1 MMHYSNFLINSLN
14 RATSF
19 KPGLTSNLLL
29 RSTPANIGWRMA
41 LMLSTSSTEIPP
53 LRRNGMLPW

>member
-29 RSTPANIGWRMA
+29 RSTPANIG
-41 LMLSTSSTEIPP
+41 
-53 LRRNGMLPW
+53 